1 MRELILGGARSG
13 KSRLAEKRA
22 VVCEALGM
30 EVLYIAT
37 AEAWDAEMAERLT
50 HHRNNRPA
58 HWVTVEEPIKLAETL
73 QAQAA
78 PDRCLIVDCITL
90 WLSALAFKGQAGTQ
104 MESGHPIACEIFE
117 RERQAL
123 LDVLPKL
130 SGEIILVSNEIGSG
144 VVPEN
149 RLARRFADEQGRL
162 NQDIAARCERVTLSV
177 AGLPLSLRG

>member
-1 MRELILGGARSG
+1 MREFILGGARSG

-30 EVLYIAT
+30 EVVYIAT
-37 AEAWDAEMAERLT
+37 AEAGDGEMAERLA

-58 HWVTVEEPIKLAETL
+58 HWVTVEEPIQLAATL

-78 PDRCLIVDCITL
+78 QDRCLIVDCLTL
-90 WLSALAFKGQAGTQ
+90 WLSALIFKGEAGQQ
-104 MESGHPIACEIFE
+104 MESGAPIDCELFS

-123 LDVLPKL
+123 LDVLRKL
-130 SGEIILVSNEIGSG
+130 PGEIILVSNEIGSG

-162 NQDIAARCERVTLSV
+162 NQDVATLCERVTLSV
-177 AGLPLSLRG
+177 AGIPLVLRG

>member
-30 EVLYIAT
+30 DVVYIAT
-37 AEAWDAEMAERLT
+37 AEALDPEMVERLA
-50 HHRNNRPA
+50 HHRSHRPA
-58 HWVTVEEPIKLAETL
+58 HWDTVEEPVKLAATL

-78 PDRCLIVDCITL
+78 ADRCLVVDCITL
-90 WLSALAFKGQAGTQ
+90 WLSALSFKGQAGAQ
-104 MESGHPIACEIFE
+104 MEAGNPIDCELFHQ
-117 RERQAL
+117 ERQAL
-123 LDVLPKL
+123 LDVLPTL
-130 SGEIILVSNEIGSG
+130 PGEIILVSNEIGSG

-162 NQDIAARCERVTLSV
+162 NQELAARCERVTLCV
-177 AGLPLSLRG
+177 AGLPLLLRG

>member
-13 KSRLAEKRA
+13 KSRLAERRA
-22 VVCEALGM
+22 VLCEALGM
-30 EVLYIAT
+30 QVVYIAT
-37 AEAWDAEMAERLT
+37 AEAWDPEMAERLT

-58 HWVTVEEPIKLAETL
+58 HWATVEEPVKLAETL

-78 PDRCLIVDCITL
+78 TDHCLIVDCITL
-90 WLSALAFKGQAGTQ
+90 WLSALVFKGKAGTQ
-104 MESGHPIACEIFE
+104 MESGQPIACELLE

-130 SGEIILVSNEIGSG
+130 PGEIILVSNEIGSG

-162 NQDIAARCERVTLSV
+162 NQDLAARCERVTLSV
-177 AGLPLSLRG
+177 AGLPLHLRG